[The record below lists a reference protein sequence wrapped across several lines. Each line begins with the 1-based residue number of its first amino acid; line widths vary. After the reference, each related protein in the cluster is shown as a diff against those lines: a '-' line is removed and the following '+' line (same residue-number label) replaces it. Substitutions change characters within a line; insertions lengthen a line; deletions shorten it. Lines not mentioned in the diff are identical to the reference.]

1 MEFLQYIRE
10 HELLPMAM
18 LQQLCESVKE
28 ILIEENT
35 VQPVHSP
42 VNICGDIHGQ
52 YSDLL
57 ELFST
62 GGDIPE
68 TSYIFMGD
76 YVDRGY
82 NSCATFQL
90 LMSLKLCYPDR
101 ITLLRGNHE
110 CREITRI
117 YGFYAEII
125 QKYDSTEPWVWC
137 TDVFDYLGIAALVDN
152 RVLCIH
158 GGLSPDIAT
167 IDQIRTLNRLQE
179 VPPTGCY
186 SDLLWS
192 DPDNVDGFQQSPRG
206 AGYLFGEDPVNVFN
220 EVNGLE
226 LICRAHQMVQQ
237 GFEYMFSKKNL
248 ITVWSAPNY
257 CYRCDNVASILQ
269 LDEGLNRTMLIFKEN
284 KEKQQKESQ
293 SGSSFPFFSF

>member
-1 MEFLQYIRE
+1 
-10 HELLPMAM
+10 
-18 LQQLCESVKE
+18 
-28 ILIEENT
+28 
-35 VQPVHSP
+35 
-42 VNICGDIHGQ
+42 
-52 YSDLL
+52 
-57 ELFST
+57 
-62 GGDIPE
+62 
-68 TSYIFMGD
+68 
-76 YVDRGY
+76 
-82 NSCATFQL
+82 
-90 LMSLKLCYPDR
+90 MSLKLWYSYPDR